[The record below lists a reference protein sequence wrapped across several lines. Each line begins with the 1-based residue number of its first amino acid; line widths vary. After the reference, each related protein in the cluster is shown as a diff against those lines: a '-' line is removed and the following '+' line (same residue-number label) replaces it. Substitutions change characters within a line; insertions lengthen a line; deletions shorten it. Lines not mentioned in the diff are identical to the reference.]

1 MEPTACLPVYQLC
14 HYFTL
19 QTPSHPAH
27 LSYPPL
33 QPVNHLACA
42 PSLLG
47 PCCLTPPR
55 PRQLHELYEA
65 IKLGA
70 NSFLTAEYKMCLGFV
85 VVTAPL
91 IAFLI
96 ARGSVTRRPTGP
108 ERSRPAERRQPS
120 FHLRLPPL
128 AAAAL
133 AERYLLGGRVHCR
146 GSHVDA
152 LGLDWHVRR
161 HTSLS
166 RAPLLLCVTWCE
178 REASK

>member
-1 MEPTACLPVYQLC
+1 MLARLPALPLLYSPNPFPPCPPFLPPPATSQ
-14 HYFTL
+14 
-19 QTPSHPAH
+19 PSR
-27 LSYPPL
+27 
-33 QPVNHLACA
+33 
-42 PSLLG
+42 LLYS
-47 PCCLTPPR
+47 PR

-128 AAAAL
+128 AAADL
-133 AERYLLGGRVHCR
+133 AERYLLGGRVHCL